1 MINFNKEN
9 VNILIYQDYIV
20 VSGEE
25 KNKNK
30 GYKIIKS
37 DFNDYKTQLTI
48 LEKMNFKQ
56 VNEYLVKGNI
66 QFELVEFV

>member
-20 VSGEE
+20 VRGEE

-37 DFNDYKTQLTI
+37 DFNDYKIQLTI

-56 VNEYLVKGNI
+56 VNEYLVKNKI
-66 QFELVEFV
+66 KFELVEFI